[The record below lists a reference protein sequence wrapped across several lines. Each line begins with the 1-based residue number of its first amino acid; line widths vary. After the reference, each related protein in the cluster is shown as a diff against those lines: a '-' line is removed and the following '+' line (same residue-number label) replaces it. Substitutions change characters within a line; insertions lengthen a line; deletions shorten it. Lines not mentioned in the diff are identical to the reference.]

1 MVGPVFLTLIILGF
15 IMILFIRLCGMLLW
29 YTIMSLYVFCVS
41 LFLTIKYVDNIFL
54 KVNGLILLSIILLLT
69 SIDIIAS
76 ITQNLAFIKNLL
88 LKFGHDWAYA
98 SSIGIIHSLSSLYSY
113 LLGINFYMNNDV
125 FLEQLEP
132 YLTTMHLGILTMT
145 AIVTTIISLMIYLP
159 RLQEY
164 YSFSIRVTLIMAAAL
179 LSISAFS
186 LGMFSGMASERILV
200 YTFIIGSIIALGLGG
215 IFGVPLL
222 AFSSVKIV
230 DDKRVPL
237 FSIPAMLAG
246 VILFV
251 SLFIYST
258 LSIKSELY
266 NEIKAILDLIS

>member
-1 MVGPVFLTLIILGF
+1 
-15 IMILFIRLCGMLLW
+15 
-29 YTIMSLYVFCVS
+29 MSLYVFCVS